1 MATAIT
7 CPGTTEGPSDDSDI
21 QALRLRQI
29 RNLIATTLFSQG
41 TPMLLAGDELLRT
54 QQGNNNAYCQDNEIS
69 WLDWNLDGDAHA
81 MIEYVRQVNA
91 LRLRYPI
98 LRRGRFLS
106 GDYNEEMGLKEVTWL
121 APDGN
126 EMDVERWEDT
136 EARTLGLLLDGRAQP
151 SGIRR
156 AGADD
161 TLLLLFN
168 AHHDAVAFQLP
179 EAPSGSGWRCRL
191 DTSQTMGDAPSP
203 RAFGEEHVMEG
214 RSLAL
219 LELVQ
224 QADNTV
230 S

>member
-1 MATAIT
+1 
-7 CPGTTEGPSDDSDI
+7 
-21 QALRLRQI
+21 
-29 RNLIATTLFSQG
+29 
-41 TPMLLAGDELLRT
+41 MLLAGDELLRT

-69 WLDWNLDGDAHA
+69 WVDWNLDGDAHA
-81 MIEYVRQVNA
+81 MIEYLRRVIE

-106 GDYNEEMGLKEVTWL
+106 GEYNEEMGLKEVTWL
-121 APDGN
+121 APDGA
-126 EMDVERWEDT
+126 EMDIERWEDA

-156 AGADD
+156 AGADV
-161 TLLLLFN
+161 TLLLIFN

-179 EAPSGSGWRCRL
+179 EAPSGSGWLCRL
-191 DTSQTMGDAPSP
+191 DTSHTVEETPFQ
-203 RAFGEEHVMEG
+203 RAFGEEHRMEG

-224 QADNTV
+224 QADNAV
-230 S
+230 I